1 MVLTRRLVATCLLA
15 GTAMAA
21 LSGCNTSALTKQ
33 ELVVYFQPGTT
44 TAQKLTALNNCKH
57 STPAAVA
64 EPIDHSGLPSDQIGD
79 IRFRIDHADDKQVS
93 VLEDCLHKQVGI
105 EGVQIPDLTD

>member
-1 MVLTRRLVATCLLA
+1 VLTRRLVATCVLA
-15 GTAMAA
+15 ATGMAA

-44 TAQKLTALNNCKH
+44 TAQKLTALHNCRH
-57 STPAAVA
+57 ATPEAVA
-64 EPIDHSGLPSDQIGD
+64 EPVQKSSLVSDRIGD

-93 VLEDCLHKQVGI
+93 LLENCLHRQVGI
-105 EGVQIPDLTD
+105 QGVQIPDLTD

>member
-1 MVLTRRLVATCLLA
+1 MLIRRLVATCILA
-15 GTAMAA
+15 GTTMSA

-44 TAQKLTALNNCKH
+44 TAQKLTALDNCKH
-57 STPAAVA
+57 ATPEAVA

-79 IRFRIDHADDKQVS
+79 IRFRIDHADDKQLS
-93 VLEDCLHKQVGI
+93 LLENCLHKQIGI
-105 EGVQIPDLTD
+105 QGVQIPDLTD

>member
-1 MVLTRRLVATCLLA
+1 VLIRRLVATCVLA

-33 ELVVYFQPGTT
+33 ELVVYFKPGTT

-57 STPAAVA
+57 ATPAAVA

-79 IRFRIDHADDKQVS
+79 IRFRTDHADDKQLS
-93 VLEDCLHKQVGI
+93 LLENCLNKQVGI
-105 EGVQIPDLTD
+105 QGVLTPDLTD

>member
-1 MVLTRRLVATCLLA
+1 LAATSFA
-15 GTAMAA
+15 V

-33 ELVVYFQPGTT
+33 ELVVYFKPGTT

-57 STPAAVA
+57 ATPAAVA

-79 IRFRIDHADDKQVS
+79 IRFRIDHIDDQQQA
-93 VLEDCLHKQVGI
+93 VLDNCLAKQVGI
-105 EGVQIPDLTD
+105 QGTLIPDLTD

>member
-1 MVLTRRLVATCLLA
+1 VRARRLIATSLLA
-15 GTAMAA
+15 GTAFAT

-44 TAQKLTALNNCKH
+44 AAQKLTALHNCEH
-57 STPAAVA
+57 ATPAAVA
-64 EPIDHSGLPSDQIGD
+64 EPVDKSALAADQVGD

-93 VLEDCLHKQVGI
+93 LLENCFSKQVGI
-105 EGVQIPDLTD
+105 QGVNIPDLTD

>member
-1 MVLTRRLVATCLLA
+1 VLIRRSIATCILA

-21 LSGCNTSALTKQ
+21 LSSCNTSALTKQ

-57 STPAAVA
+57 ATPEAVA
-64 EPIDHSGLPSDQIGD
+64 ERVDRTNLPSDQIGD

-93 VLEDCLHKQVGI
+93 LLENCLHKQIGI
-105 EGVQIPDLTD
+105 QGVQIPDLTD

>member
-1 MVLTRRLVATCLLA
+1 VLTRRLVATCILS
-15 GTAMAA
+15 GTIMAA
-21 LSGCNTSALTKQ
+21 LSGCNTSALTKV

-57 STPAAVA
+57 STPAAVD
-64 EPIDHSGLPSDQIGD
+64 EPVDHSGLPSDQIGD

-93 VLEDCLHKQVGI
+93 ELENCLHKQIGI
-105 EGVQIPDLTD
+105 QGVQIPDLTD